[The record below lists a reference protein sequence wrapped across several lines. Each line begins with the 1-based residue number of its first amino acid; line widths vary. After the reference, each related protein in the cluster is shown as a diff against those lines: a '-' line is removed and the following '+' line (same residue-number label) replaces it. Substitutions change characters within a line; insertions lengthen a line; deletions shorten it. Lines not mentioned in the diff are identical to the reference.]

1 MVVLGQ
7 LLQHPCG
14 IVLELGL
21 LPELLW
27 VRMRSEVW
35 WGRGGGVPAGGTWA
49 AAATSV
55 CRSGSELEEGIGV
68 PAASVA

>member
-1 MVVLGQ
+1 MKYG
-7 LLQHPCG
+7 G
-14 IVLELGL
+14 G
-21 LPELLW
+21 
-27 VRMRSEVW
+27 
-35 WGRGGGVPAGGTWA
+35 GGGVPAGGTWA